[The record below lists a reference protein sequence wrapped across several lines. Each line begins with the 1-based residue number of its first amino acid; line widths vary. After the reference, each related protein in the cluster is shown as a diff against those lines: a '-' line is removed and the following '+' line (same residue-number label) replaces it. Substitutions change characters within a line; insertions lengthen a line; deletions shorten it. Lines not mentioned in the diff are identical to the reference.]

1 MLLWGNRFVLSRFK
15 RIKIFL
21 LIFSLTVL
29 LLANAGSK
37 APVLANDDFQRRNG
51 EIIDARTPEDGIT
64 ILVRGAPPTV
74 SGLGYRLAN
83 EICSVDD
90 GTQFVATERRNVVN
104 GEVWYRV
111 EITDV
116 VPQPSNCPETP
127 FIGWI
132 IGQFANGDQVVVLE
146 SVALAAPPIPIPQTT
161 PEPTPTADP
170 SSDPAS
176 TPNLVPDPTLPESTP
191 TVSPDPTPTP
201 VPTPS
206 PQATIPPT
214 TISDTPT
221 PTEEAQNIGGG
232 LQWFSL
238 LGHYSLLSFG
248 AIFGFIVISIER
260 ADNNSEFDVFP
271 EGESFWEGLK
281 KVRKIYW
288 IRLGIAVFVVNLFRF
303 SALNLVGVTGLENE
317 LVMASFRFITQGFLG
332 SFIGGFVL
340 AVVLLKFVS
349 FTEN

>member
-1 MLLWGNRFVLSRFK
+1 MILWGNRFVLGRFK
-15 RIKIFL
+15 RVKIFL

-37 APVLANDDFQRRNG
+37 APVLANDDFQRRSG
-51 EIIDARTPEDGIT
+51 EIVDVRTEDGIT
-64 ILVRGAPPTV
+64 ILVRDAPPTV

-111 EITDV
+111 EITNV
-116 VPQPSNCPETP
+116 VSQVSTCPEPP

-132 IGQFANGDQVVVLE
+132 IGQFANGDEV
-146 SVALAAPPIPIPQTT
+146 VALEEVALTAQPIPIPQTT
-161 PEPTPTADP
+161 PEPIPTANP
-170 SSDPAS
+170 SPDPAS
-176 TPNLVPDPTLPESTP
+176 TPTLVPDPTTAPEPTP
-191 TVSPDPTPTP
+191 TVRPDPTPTP

-214 TISDTPT
+214 TISDAPT

-238 LGHYSLLSFG
+238 LGHYTLLSFG
-248 AIFGFIVISIER
+248 AIFGFIVVSIER

-281 KVRKIYW
+281 KIRKIYW
-288 IRLGIAVFVVNLFRF
+288 IRLGIAVLIVNLFRF

-317 LVMASFRFITQGFLG
+317 LVMASFRFITQGLLG
-332 SFIGGFVL
+332 SFVGGFVL
-340 AVVLLKFVS
+340 AIVLLKFVA
-349 FTEN
+349 FTEG